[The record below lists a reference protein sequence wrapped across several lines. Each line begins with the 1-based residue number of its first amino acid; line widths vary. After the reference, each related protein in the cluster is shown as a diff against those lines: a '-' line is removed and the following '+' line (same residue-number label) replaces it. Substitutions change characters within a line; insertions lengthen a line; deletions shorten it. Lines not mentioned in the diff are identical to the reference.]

1 MKTIRLIIAIS
12 LIIGAFALDMSSNKR
27 RTETSSYVSMYTAM
41 GLQYGYKELSMAT
54 DNNDA
59 MFKWYLETSDGKKL
73 GENDSLSTM
82 SFINKNMVTFPVSFP
97 MFAGLPADVKGSCK
111 PGVCEFKE
119 VKTFH
124 LQELQ
129 DLYKFKVVFNNGT
142 KNVTFYIVITNGAD
156 LPQAGLVSKERM
168 IKEETTF
175 SQNNRSENS
184 FFLDYC
190 VKAQKSA
197 AEAARLFTIIKN
209 KNANKLEEY
218 KKIYDG
224 YKKEYDNYL
233 KQKQQLETEQ
243 AALLAKIA
251 AKKEEL
257 NNTIQSAKSCETEV
271 IELITKIQTLTD
283 IVKAKEAA
291 RKKKIDDLTKAKAQC
306 AKEFYYFIEAGYFYR
321 VFAEKLI
328 AAEADVENALSGNN
342 LKTTKNKITKA
353 FYPIKVVFPDMT
365 TKK

>member
-12 LIIGAFALDMSSNKR
+12 LIIGAFALDMSSTKR

-41 GLQYGYKELSMAT
+41 GLQYGYKELAMAT
-54 DNNDA
+54 DSNDA
-59 MFKWYLETSDGKKL
+59 MFKWYLQFADGKKI
-73 GENDSLSTM
+73 GENNSVSVM
-82 SFINKNMVTFPVSFP
+82 SFVNKNMITFPLSFQ
-97 MFAGLPADVKGSCK
+97 MSTAIPADMKNYCKFSC
-111 PGVCEFKE
+111 EIKE

-124 LQELQ
+124 LEDYQ
-129 DLYKFKVVFNNGT
+129 DAYRYKVVFNNNG
-142 KNVTFYIVITNGAD
+142 KDVHFYIVITNGAD
-156 LPQAGLVSKERM
+156 LPQDGLVSKERM
-168 IKEETTF
+168 IQEETTF
-175 SQNNRSENS
+175 KQNNRTENK
-184 FFLDYC
+184 FFIEAL
-190 VKAQKSA
+190 VQGQQA
-197 AEAARLFTIIKN
+197 AADAAKHFALIKD
-209 KNANKLEEY
+209 KNVNKLNEY
-218 KKIYDG
+218 KKTYEEF
-224 YKKEYDNYL
+224 KKEYEKYL
-233 KQKQQLETEQ
+233 KQKQQLEAEQ

-257 NNTIQSAKSCETEV
+257 NNTIQKAKSCETEV
-271 IELITKIQTLTD
+271 IELISKIQNLQE
-283 IVKAKEAA
+283 IVKAAQAA

-353 FYPIKVVFPDMT
+353 FYPIKVVFPDMI